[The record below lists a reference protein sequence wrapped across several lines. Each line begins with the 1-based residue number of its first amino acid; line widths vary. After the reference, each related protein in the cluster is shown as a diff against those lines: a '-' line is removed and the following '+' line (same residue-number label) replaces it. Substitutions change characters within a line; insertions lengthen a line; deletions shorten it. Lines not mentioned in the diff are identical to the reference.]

1 MYCWLS
7 VVNIVDPKELPILA
21 KPNKFAKF
29 RLLNRY
35 LSGADA
41 DYYKLT
47 NALTRTQGPKK

>member
-47 NALTRTQGPKK
+47 NALTRTQGPK